1 MKIVL
6 ASQSPRR
13 RELLSVMGLEFKIKS
28 PDINEEAWQGLGAE
42 AMVQTLSLE
51 KARHIARQED
61 AETIV
66 IGADTVVVQDGTIL
80 GKPTSPSEAEEMLRR
95 LSGRTHWVYTGVT
108 VCQGERTLTAVEQTA
123 VTFRPLTQ
131 AEVAAYVQTGE
142 PMDKAGAYGIQGKGG
157 LLVSG
162 IQGDYSNVVGLP
174 ICRLGQ
180 MLRQFGLDCLSS
192 GDFAR

>member
-13 RELLSVMGLEFKIKS
+13 RELLGIMGLEFTTKS
-28 PDINEEAWQGLGAE
+28 PDINEEAFEALNAE
-42 AMVQTLSLE
+42 ALVQTLSLE
-51 KARHIARQED
+51 KARHIARGED
-61 AETIV
+61 KETVV

-80 GKPTSPSEAEEMLRR
+80 GKPASPSVAEAMLRS

-108 VCQGERTLTAVEQTA
+108 VCQGDKILTAVEKTE
-123 VTFRPLTQ
+123 VTFRSLTE
-131 AEVAAYVQTGE
+131 AEVASYVQSGE

-162 IQGDYSNVVGLP
+162 IRGDYSNVVGLP
-174 ICRLGQ
+174 VCRLGQ
-180 MLRQFGLDCLSS
+180 MLRQVGIDCLSS
-192 GDFAR
+192 MAR